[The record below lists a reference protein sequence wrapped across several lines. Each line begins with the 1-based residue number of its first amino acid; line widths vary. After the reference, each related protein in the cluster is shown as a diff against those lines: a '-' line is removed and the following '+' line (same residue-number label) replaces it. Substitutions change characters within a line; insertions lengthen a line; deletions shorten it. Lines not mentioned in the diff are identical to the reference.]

1 MAHPHDLSDAT
12 LGHYRIETLI
22 GRGGMGEVYRARDT
36 ILGRS
41 VALKVLPAH
50 VVSDSDRVGR
60 FVQEARAASAL
71 NHPHVIAIY
80 EIGAAVPER
89 AGLSASQPVQ
99 YIAME
104 LVSGHTLRMLIE
116 QRRLD
121 LRTTLDI
128 FAQAADAL
136 AAAHAAGVVHRD
148 LKPENLMVADG

>member
-1 MAHPHDLSDAT
+1 MTHPHDLSEAS

-22 GRGGMGEVYRARDT
+22 GRGGMGDVYRARDT

-50 VVSDSDRVGR
+50 LVADADRVAR
-60 FVQEARAASAL
+60 FMQEARAASAL

-80 EIGAAVPER
+80 EIGTAVPER
-89 AGLSASQPVQ
+89 PGVTGSQPVQ

-104 LVSGHTLRMLIE
+104 LVSGQTLRTLIE

-121 LRTTLDI
+121 LRT
-128 FAQAADAL
+128 AKRRSRWPP
-136 AAAHAAGVVHRD
+136 AAAS
-148 LKPENLMVADG
+148 